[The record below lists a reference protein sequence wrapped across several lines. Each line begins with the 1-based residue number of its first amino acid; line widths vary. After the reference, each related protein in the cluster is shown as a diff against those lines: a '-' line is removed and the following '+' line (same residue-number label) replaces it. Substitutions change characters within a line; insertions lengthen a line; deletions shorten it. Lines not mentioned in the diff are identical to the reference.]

1 MEKARNKFP
10 GDKFHCKNLCQNK
23 AKTKEKG
30 LITGNKWSYRER
42 KEWL

>member
-30 LITGNKWSYRER
+30 LITGNK
-42 KEWL
+42 